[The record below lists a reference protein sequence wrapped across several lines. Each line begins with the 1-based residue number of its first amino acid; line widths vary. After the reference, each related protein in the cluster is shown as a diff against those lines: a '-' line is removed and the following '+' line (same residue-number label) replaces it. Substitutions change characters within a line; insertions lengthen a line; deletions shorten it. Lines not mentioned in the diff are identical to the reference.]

1 MEASLDSG
9 AVCVPNITAAGRRRR
24 QRFAIV
30 TALIGVA
37 GFGAAL
43 ATDQGP
49 LLRAVALG
57 LPTAAGLA
65 SYLQVRRST
74 CVAHAYG
81 GRVEHEDFS
90 TTAAPPDQNAASRR
104 VAGTI
109 LRDAALVGVLSGLA
123 AAASSYLR

>member
-1 MEASLDSG
+1 MEASLESG

-24 QRFAIV
+24 QRFAIA

-37 GFGAAL
+37 GFGVAV
-43 ATDQGP
+43 ATGQGP

-57 LPTAAGLA
+57 LPIAAGVA
-65 SYLQVRRST
+65 SHLQVRRST

-90 TTAAPPDQNAASRR
+90 TTAAPPDESAASRR

-109 LRDAALVGVLSGLA
+109 LRDAALIGAMAALA
-123 AAASSYLR
+123 AAATSYVG